1 MALHWEYQTVSVDK
15 VFPQNLL
22 AQLNAQG
29 EFGWE
34 LVAIVPGRL
43 DTYCAFLKRPKPT
56 PQPKPPPN
64 MPPKK

>member
-1 MALHWEYQTVSVDK
+1 MPTAWEYQTISVDK
-15 VFPQNLL
+15 FLPQNLL

-43 DTYCAFLKRPKPT
+43 DTYYAFLKRAKPT
-56 PQPKPPPN
+56 PVVKPSSNTPRE
-64 MPPKK
+64 